1 MNRLFIFLLIFCFSF
16 TSFAQ
21 DSYSVSSIPKE
32 LLKNANVVK
41 RMEDMRFEVINTG
54 ETRYYQ
60 KYALTILN
68 ENGSRYANFYQGYDK
83 LISIQSIEGAL
94 YDFQGKQ
101 LRKLKNKDLQD
112 ISAVSNISLFEDNRA
127 KVHNF
132 YYAVYPYT
140 VEYEVEVKYNHTL
153 YMPNWNPT
161 EYENIAVQYSR
172 FTVVFPGNYNIR
184 YKAFNY
190 KEAPKTDILK
200 DKKSWQWET
209 KNLSAIQKTFAS
221 PVWDELTIS
230 VYIAPSEFEVEG
242 YKGNMNTWENF
253 GKFQLAMNKDRDKLP
268 DNISSKVQQLIT
280 GISDES
286 EKVKVLYKFLQQ
298 NTRYISI
305 QLGIGGWQP
314 FEASY
319 VAKNGYGDCKAL
331 SNYMYSLLKVAGIK
345 SYYTLVNAGE
355 SREAR
360 KMMDDFPSRQS
371 NHIIL
376 CVPLKNDTMWLE
388 CTSQTLPAGYMSAF
402 TANRKALLITEEGGK
417 IVSTPKYGL
426 QENQQIRSIKG
437 MINNKDGSIDVS
449 VNTRYTGIQQ
459 DHIHDMLTALSKDK
473 VQKQLNEHLDLS
485 TYDIKD
491 FKYKETL
498 QNVPVVNE
506 ELDIYLSDY
515 ATMSGKRLFMS
526 PNFLNRSSL
535 RVPDEKRTYDFVFD
549 LEYKDVDSVEIAIPE
564 GYKPEALPQDVVLIT
579 KYGKYTSTVKLVNNQ
594 LFYLRTMEQYSG
606 RYPAS
611 EQKEI
616 AAFFETIYKTDR
628 SKAVFVKAE

>member
-1 MNRLFIFLLIFCFSF
+1 MSRLFVFLFCFGFSF
-16 TSFAQ
+16 TSFGQ
-21 DSYSVSSIPKE
+21 DIYSVSLIPKE
-32 LLKNANVVK
+32 LMKNANVVK
-41 RMEDMRFEVINTG
+41 RMEDVRFEVISTG

-68 ENGSRYANFYQGYDK
+68 ENGSRYANFYQNYDK

-101 LRKLKNKDLQD
+101 LKKLKNKDLQD
-112 ISAVSNISLFEDNRA
+112 ISAVSNSSLFEDNRA

-140 VEYEVEVKYNHTL
+140 VEYEVEVKFHHTL
-153 YMPNWNPT
+153 YMTNWTPV
-161 EYENIAVQYSR
+161 EYENLSVQNSR
-172 FTVVFPGNYNIR
+172 FTVVFPGDYTMR

-190 KEAPKTDILK
+190 KEAPKTESVK

-209 KNLSAIQKTFAS
+209 SNLLAIQKTFAS
-221 PVWDELTIS
+221 PVWDDLTIS

-242 YKGNMNTWENF
+242 YKGNMNTWESF

-268 DNISSKVQQLIT
+268 DNINSKVQQLTAGIT
-280 GISDES
+280 EET
-286 EKVKVLYKFLQQ
+286 EKIKVLYKFLQQ
-298 NTRYISI
+298 NTRYISV

-331 SNYMYSLLKVAGIK
+331 SNYMYSLLKAAGIK
-345 SYYTLVNAGE
+345 SYYTLVSAGQ

-417 IVSTPKYGL
+417 VVSTPSYGL

-437 MINNKDGSIDVS
+437 VINKDGSIDVA

-459 DHIHDMLTALSKDK
+459 DDIHEMLTALSKDK
-473 VQKQLNEHLDLS
+473 VQKVLNEHLDLS
-485 TYDIKD
+485 TYNIKD
-491 FKYKETL
+491 FKYKETP

-506 ELDIYLSDY
+506 QLNIYLSDY
-515 ATMSGKRLFMS
+515 ATMSGKRLFIL
-526 PNFLNRSSL
+526 PNLLNRSSV
-535 RVPDEKRTYDFVFD
+535 RVPDEERTCDFVFD
-549 LEYKDVDSVEIAIPE
+549 FEYKDVDSVEIEIPE
-564 GYKPEALPQDVVLIT
+564 GYKPEVLPQDVVLAT
-579 KYGKYTSTVKLVNNQ
+579 KYGKYTSTVKLVSNQ

-606 RYPAS
+606 KYPAT
-611 EQKEI
+611 EKKEI
-616 AAFFETIYKTDR
+616 AAFYETVYKNDR
-628 SKAVFVKAE
+628 SKVVFVKAE